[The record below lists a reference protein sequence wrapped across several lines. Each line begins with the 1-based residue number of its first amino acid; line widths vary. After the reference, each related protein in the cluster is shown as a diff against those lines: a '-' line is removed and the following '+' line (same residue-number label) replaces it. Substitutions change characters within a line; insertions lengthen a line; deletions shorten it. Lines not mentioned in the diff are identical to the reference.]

1 MLLICIYLPKFNG
14 VFGLSPTNKSLKSTP
29 NCIATMTETHRK
41 TILITGASGFLATHV
56 VKAFLRQGY
65 YVRGT
70 VRSDQAAANVRK
82 GFSQYSGRLSFAI
95 VEDIAQ
101 PGAFNEAVKGVDGI
115 VHTASPFQTSVQDN
129 KRDLLWPAINGTTSI
144 LRAAQEY
151 APQINRVVITSSMA
165 AVIDAGKGP
174 QSDYT
179 YTEEDW
185 NPMTFEQAERANG
198 LVAYAASKAIAEQA
212 AWRYM
217 ETNMPHFSLT
227 TICPP
232 MIYGPVE
239 HHVPTMAKLNTSA
252 DDIYRLFNGSSTEIP
267 STILPVFADV
277 RDVAQAHLSAFESQK
292 AAGERFIVS
301 SGGYTYQEVCDILRS
316 VFPEVRDK
324 VPIGQPGQ
332 YEPAVIKVS
341 SNKIKTLLG
350 ITFHTLQETVK
361 DTADSLLALE
371 EACKAY

>member
-1 MLLICIYLPKFNG
+1 
-14 VFGLSPTNKSLKSTP
+14 
-29 NCIATMTETHRK
+29 MTEAHSK
-41 TILITGASGFLATHV
+41 TILITGASGFLATHI
-56 VKAFLRQGY
+56 VKAFLQQGY
-65 YVRGT
+65 HVRGT

-82 GFSQYSGRLSFAI
+82 GFSQYSDRLSFAI

-115 VHTASPFQTSVQDN
+115 VHTASPFQISVQDN
-129 KRDLLWPAINGTTSI
+129 KHDLLWPAINGTTSI

-151 APQINRVVITSSMA
+151 APQISRVVITSSMA
-165 AVIDAGKGP
+165 AVIDVEKGP

-185 NPMTFEQAERANG
+185 NPMTFKQAKSAHG
-198 LVAYAASKAIAEQA
+198 IVAYAASKAIAEQA

-217 ETNMPHFSLT
+217 GTNAPHFSLT

-239 HHVPTMAKLNTSA
+239 HHVPTMEKLNTSVG
-252 DDIYRLFNGSSTEIP
+252 DIYRLFNGSSTEIP
-267 STILPVFADV
+267 SVILPAFADV
-277 RDVAQAHLSAFESQK
+277 RDVAQAHLFAFESQK

-301 SGGYTYQEVCDILRS
+301 SGPYTYQEICDILRS
-316 VFPEVRDK
+316 VVPEARDK

-332 YEPAVIKVS
+332 YETASIKIS

-350 ITFHTLQETVK
+350 INFHTLQETVK

-371 EACKAY
+371 EACKLH